1 MRALA
6 AILVAAA
13 VAYAVFRYYFQK
25 MPTMDEGT
33 APTQAITLTGV
44 RNDLLQIAQA
54 ERAYIALNSNCV
66 SLDEL
71 ISSNSLSVPRTG
83 RDGYAYSVECS
94 AAGEFKVTA
103 RHSPRPAGSRI
114 RYPNLAVDSNMQVA
128 EIN

>member
-1 MRALA
+1 MKALA
-6 AILVAAA
+6 AILVSAA
-13 VAYAVFRYYFQK
+13 VAYAVFHYYFQK
-25 MPTMDEGT
+25 MPVTDEGT

-71 ISSNSLSVPRTG
+71 ISSNSLSVPRSG
-83 RDGYAYSVECS
+83 RDGYTYSVECS
-94 AAGEFKVTA
+94 AGAEFEVTA
-103 RHSPRPAGSRI
+103 RHSPALAGSPI
-114 RYPNLAVDSNMQVA
+114 RYPNLAIDSNMQVS